1 MAYPDV
7 PIWLELTRL
16 GRDFAL
22 SGAGLLRPRPEYRK
36 LDRYCFFVGAPR
48 TGHSLVGALLDAH
61 PQALI
66 AHELG
71 VPKYL
76 AAHFSR
82 RQVLALLASN
92 SRRSA
97 AAGRPHIHYS
107 HAVPGQWQGRF
118 RGLRVMGDKHGEGFL
133 LSVQARP
140 WLTQAVVERFDPAY
154 FIHVVRNPYDA
165 IASVAGS
172 SKRRQSPEQAAAY
185 FEKLYATL
193 ESLRGQLDASRLHLL
208 RFEALLND
216 ARESLR
222 STCAFLGLDAPPD
235 YLDACAA
242 IVLPRPEDHRGLVTW
257 PDEVRRRVDGLIERH
272 DFLQGYRFD
281 D

>member
-22 SGAGLLRPRPEYRK
+22 SGASLLRPRPEFSN

-48 TGHSLVGALLDAH
+48 NGHSLVGALLDAH

-71 VPKYL
+71 APKYL
-76 AAHFSR
+76 AAHFGR
-82 RQVLALLASN
+82 RQVLALLAAN

-97 AAGRPHIHYS
+97 ANGRPHIHYS

-118 RGLRVMGDKHGEGFL
+118 RELRVMGDKHGEGFL

-140 WLTQAVVERFDPAY
+140 WLTRALVERFDPAF

-172 SKRRQSPEQAAAY
+172 SKRGQSPAAAVAY
-185 FEKLYATL
+185 FETLYATL
-193 ESLRGQLDASRLHLL
+193 EGVQGQIEADRLHLL
-208 RFEALLND
+208 RFEALLAD
-216 ARESLR
+216 PREALI
-222 STCAFLGLDAPPD
+222 STCNYLGLDAPSD

-242 IVLPRPEDHRGLVTW
+242 IVLPEPEDHRGLVNW
-257 PDEVRRRVDGLIERH
+257 PGELRRRVDDMIDRH